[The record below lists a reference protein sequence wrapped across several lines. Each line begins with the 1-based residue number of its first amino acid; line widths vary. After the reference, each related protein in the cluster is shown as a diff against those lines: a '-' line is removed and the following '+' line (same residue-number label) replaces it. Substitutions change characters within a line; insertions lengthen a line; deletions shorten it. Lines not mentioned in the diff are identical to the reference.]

1 MSLWSP
7 IWGYD
12 KDKIKKEEEKK
23 RNAKLNKFSKKS
35 EFEKEEEIDF
45 DFLSDMKIE
54 KKKVNKEEISK
65 KLDDMLKNL

>member
-1 MSLWSP
+1 MSFWNP
-7 IWGYD
+7 IWQYE
-12 KDKIKKEEEKK
+12 KDKAKKEYEK

-35 EFEKEEEIDF
+35 EGEKEEKIDF